1 MGEKNLKDSGRPLNS
16 LPGRGDEK
24 DIEVMVKERRWN
36 KIYK

>member
-1 MGEKNLKDSGRPLNS
+1 MGEKNLKDSGRLLNS
-16 LPGRGDEK
+16 LPGRGDET